1 MTSHSDTNQSNQDN
15 NLQIPKFQ
23 IQIPTRKK
31 FRDEERKKH
40 GKMCDMTFSELLYTQ
55 ALIISPSLSL
65 VYVCVCVCVT
75 AVSRA
80 GHLAWEHQ

>member
-1 MTSHSDTNQSNQDN
+1 
-15 NLQIPKFQ
+15 
-23 IQIPTRKK
+23 
-31 FRDEERKKH
+31 
-40 GKMCDMTFSELLYTQ
+40 MCDMTFSELLYTQ

-65 VYVCVCVCVT
+65 SLSLSLVYVCVCVCVCVT